1 MKLLKCFCLI
11 IPFLFLSCNI
21 VDFGTD
27 EISCEPSGNSA
38 FFNKEYVSVAFS
50 CDVDH
55 FLAEQSLKVQ
65 SNRQSVE
72 LEFVWNKNTLYAKP
86 ETGWVNGRAYN
97 FSVNGTMIK
106 SNGSQFSVNYKNSFV
121 YGSDDCF
128 CLVEKPLQNVVV
140 LEKDWL
146 TFKFNREISYTN
158 FSDAIKISPSVKLVY
173 KISEDNKSV
182 YVKPESDWQ
191 INTLYTWQLEN
202 LISNDNWE
210 LSGVNEGAFST
221 KKDIEKPELLTIC
234 PVSDSSDSAIWFENT
249 CLDKNISGK
258 ECIGFIF
265 SRKMDFSSIKSGIS
279 ITPGINGYFSSCS
292 DDETKYIFVP
302 QENYE
307 IATKYLITLSS
318 SVKDSTGNSLFED
331 IKQEFYSGDSFLKL
345 SSISIGGAEY
355 SDIPKEV
362 TADTKNV
369 DDTET
374 LTVALT
380 FSKPIEINSRYSV
393 VNRVSL
399 NLNFPMTSNS
409 PVLLST
415 KWDSSNSVLTLTWG
429 NITKSTTENSTYYDL
444 RLTGGKSG
452 ISTGNGIYMEESLC
466 VHIEISS

>member
-1 MKLLKCFCLI
+1 M
-11 IPFLFLSCNI
+11 
-21 VDFGTD
+21 
-27 EISCEPSGNSA
+27 
-38 FFNKEYVSVAFS
+38 
-50 CDVDH
+50 
-55 FLAEQSLKVQ
+55 
-65 SNRQSVE
+65 
-72 LEFVWNKNTLYAKP
+72 
-86 ETGWVNGRAYN
+86 
-97 FSVNGTMIK
+97 
-106 SNGSQFSVNYKNSFV
+106 
-121 YGSDDCF
+121 
-128 CLVEKPLQNVVV
+128 
-140 LEKDWL
+140 
-146 TFKFNREISYTN
+146 
-158 FSDAIKISPSVKLVY
+158 
-173 KISEDNKSV
+173 
-182 YVKPESDWQ
+182 
-191 INTLYTWQLEN
+191 
-202 LISNDNWE
+202 
-210 LSGVNEGAFST
+210 
-221 KKDIEKPELLTIC
+221 
-234 PVSDSSDSAIWFENT
+234 SDSSDSAIWFENT

-292 DDETKYIFVP
+292 DDGTKYIFVP

-307 IATKYLITLSS
+307 IATKYLIILSS
-318 SVKDSTGNSLFED
+318 SVKDSAGNSLFED

-393 VNRVSL
+393 VNGVSL